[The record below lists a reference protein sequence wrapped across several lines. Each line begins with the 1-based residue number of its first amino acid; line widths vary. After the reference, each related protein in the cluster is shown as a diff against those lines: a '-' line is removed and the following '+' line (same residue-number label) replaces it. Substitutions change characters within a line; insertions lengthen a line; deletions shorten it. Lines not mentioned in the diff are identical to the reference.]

1 MWLDELY
8 IQRLQ
13 RIEMTEPWS
22 AAGPGLLAGAITL
35 VFERDAIMCSSPL
48 RYSHCQQGTVTAM
61 FDGQARDLG
70 FRFTVLPSDDAKDL
84 PRDWTLNTQSISA
97 EAWLGP
103 HTSTSAAPPWLL
115 QAEVEVGSEAA
126 AVRLHVFGAG
136 WLQLRYRPDLD
147 GCIEFA
153 PANCHRPAPSHVEVA
168 TPNDA
173 FGWLH
178 PASTHPFV
186 LDNRHWKT
194 AHPRDWPWPLA
205 RAWRSQ
211 PTSCEYRQVMK
222 AALLAR
228 FSQHD
233 KLRRR
238 LKAMQ
243 CPVTVAGVPEGLIEE
258 VAALV

>member
-84 PRDWTLNTQSISA
+84 PRDWTLNTQRIST

-103 HTSTSAAPPWLL
+103 HTSTCAAPPWLL

-126 AVRLHVFGAG
+126 AVRVQYVNNATETGF
-136 WLQLRYRPDLD
+136 Q
-147 GCIEFA
+147 
-153 PANCHRPAPSHVEVA
+153 VA
-168 TPNDA
+168 TNFVGSLYGVWYEA
-173 FGWLH
+173 FILE
-178 PASTHPFV
+178 
-186 LDNRHWKT
+186 D
-194 AHPRDWPWPLA
+194 
-205 RAWRSQ
+205 
-211 PTSCEYRQVMK
+211 
-222 AALLAR
+222 
-228 FSQHD
+228 
-233 KLRRR
+233 
-238 LKAMQ
+238 
-243 CPVTVAGVPEGLIEE
+243 
-258 VAALV
+258 